1 MINLF
6 QQYTWE
12 MAVPSDTVC
21 RVIFARCY
29 FCPLTH
35 ANYFDPAL
43 NLHCDNMGKRGENK
57 TGTNISMCTVIKF
70 CSNLFLRMCFFLKA
84 AKIFKSECVPFYA
97 AIGALDLSSGVI
109 YSVYCISVCIFVA
122 A

>member
-1 MINLF
+1 MGNGCTIRYCM
-6 QQYTWE
+6 QG
-12 MAVPSDTVC
+12 
-21 RVIFARCY
+21 Y
-29 FCPLTH
+29 FCPVLFLPFNTCKL
-35 ANYFDPAL
+35 FCPAL

-84 AKIFKSECVPFYA
+84 AKIFKSECVPFYT

-109 YSVYCISVCIFVA
+109 YSVYCVSVCIFVA